1 MSGAL
6 DSKPEL
12 KALQEKYEKKPSVQ
26 KLVPYIKGKIG
37 LIFWDSSI
45 LKIKEM
51 IEKEVVM

>member
-37 LIFWDSSI
+37 LIF
-45 LKIKEM
+45 
-51 IEKEVVM
+51 